1 MADRRVTKDTLKA
14 LADMLGLDLSDDT
27 LDELL
32 PQVQRTTASMSGLD
46 DLDLDSVE
54 PAVTFKADSE

>member
-14 LADMLGLDLSDDT
+14 LAAMLGLDLSDDT

-32 PQVQRTTASMSGLD
+32 PQVQRTTESMSELD
-46 DLDLDSVE
+46 DLDLESVE
-54 PAVTFKADSE
+54 PAVTFKADRE